1 MSIPTEFI
9 DIYKYDL
16 MLDLFKK
23 TKKCIKVKRN
33 VLINMEVENR
43 EYYRKYFNFS
53 LKKKIIFVLVY
64 KRIFRL

>member
-1 MSIPTEFI
+1 LSIPTEFI

>member
-1 MSIPTEFI
+1 LSIPTEFI

-53 LKKKIIFVLVY
+53 LKKKIIFV
-64 KRIFRL
+64 

>member
-1 MSIPTEFI
+1 LSIPTEFI

-43 EYYRKYFNFS
+43 EYYRKYFNFFI
-53 LKKKIIFVLVY
+53 KKEDHFCFSI
-64 KRIFRL
+64 

>member
-1 MSIPTEFI
+1 
-9 DIYKYDL
+9 